1 MNEPLK
7 FQGNFKIISG
17 QKWNRLS
24 SLGKDF
30 LKGLLQKDPNSRFSA
45 K

>member
-1 MNEPLK
+1 MRKIINDPIK
-7 FQGNFKIISG
+7 FQG

-24 SLGKDF
+24 PLGKDF
-30 LKGLLQKDPNSRFSA
+30 IKGLLQKDPNSRFSA